1 MSMWRRGTSRA
12 STTLVVPQ
20 MGRVTLLAITE
31 HGCRL
36 QERAN
41 AVLAQ
46 AAHPGEH
53 GAALAREGGY
63 LAGEYHRLY
72 SWVSDTPADFD
83 GAATASAAAQRTADD
98 PAIVAD
104 RDDSEL
110 QRELA
115 QLLMYHCQV
124 LHYALRLAFPKYR
137 APIGDDHRRAVCLDL
152 GEPAQRLH
160 DLAEQLRE
168 QP

>member
-1 MSMWRRGTSRA
+1 MWRRGTSRA
-12 STTLVVPQ
+12 STTLGVPQ
-20 MGRVTLLAITE
+20 MGRVTLLAIAE
-31 HGCRL
+31 PGCRL

-46 AAHPGEH
+46 AARPGEH

-72 SWVSDTPADFD
+72 SWVSDTTADLD
-83 GAATASAAAQRTADD
+83 EATASAAARRAIDD

-104 RDDSEL
+104 RDDSAL

-160 DLAEQLRE
+160 DVVEQLRE